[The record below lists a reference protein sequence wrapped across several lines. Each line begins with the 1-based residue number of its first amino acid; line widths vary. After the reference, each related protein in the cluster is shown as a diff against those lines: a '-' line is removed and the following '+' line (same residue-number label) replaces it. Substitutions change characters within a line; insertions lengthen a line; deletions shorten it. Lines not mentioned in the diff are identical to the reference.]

1 MYRIRGLRER
11 MYARRDGG
19 EEGRMEVGQDLQA
32 DLGAGEGRLAERGG
46 SKRLLEGKFLT
57 R

>member
-32 DLGAGEGRLAERGG
+32 DLGAGKLLAERGG
-46 SKRLLEGKFLT
+46 SKRLLEGKFIT